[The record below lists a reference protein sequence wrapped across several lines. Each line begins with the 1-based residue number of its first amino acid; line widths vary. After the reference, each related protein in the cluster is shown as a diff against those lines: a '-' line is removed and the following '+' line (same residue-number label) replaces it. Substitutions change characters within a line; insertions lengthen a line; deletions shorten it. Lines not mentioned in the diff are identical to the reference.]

1 MTRTPTLR
9 VERALLREGAR
20 LLAGMDE
27 VGRGALCGPVTVGV
41 CLVADSTPTAPRGL
55 RDSKLL
61 TPEARER
68 LAPRIERW
76 AVGSAVG
83 HASAAEIDTWGILRA
98 LRLAGLRALAALPA
112 APDLVLLDGSYDW
125 LADRGDDVLFGP
137 GQGEALPEAPPVLTR
152 VKADLACASVAGA
165 SVLAKTCRDAL
176 MERLD
181 DEHPGYGWR
190 ENRGY
195 ATPGHIE
202 ALARLGASGEHR
214 RSWSLPGLA
223 RGDLDAGGVGR
234 DAQECLP

>member
-9 VERALLREGAR
+9 LERALLREGAA

-41 CLVADSTPTAPRGL
+41 CLVEKATPTAPRGI

-61 TPEARER
+61 TPEARVR
-68 LAPRIERW
+68 LAPRIQQW
-76 AVGSAVG
+76 AVASAVG
-83 HASAAEIDTWGILRA
+83 HASAAEIDAWGILRA

-112 APDLVLLDGSYDW
+112 SPDLVLLDGSYDW

-137 GQGEALPEAPPVLTR
+137 GQGEALPAAPPVLTR

-165 SVLAKTCRDAL
+165 SVLAKTCRDDL

-181 DEHPGYGWR
+181 DVHPGYGWR

-195 ATPGHIE
+195 ATPGHID
-202 ALARLGASGEHR
+202 ALARLGASREHR
-214 RSWSLPGLA
+214 RSWSLPGLE
-223 RGDLDAGGVGR
+223 RDVPDGGIAAQ
-234 DAQECLP
+234 DTQECRP